1 MKIEQRTAFLKKL
14 LQDSG
19 LTEYLLDTEVQRLA
33 SRTDPFYIVDL
44 LVKLKTLALMNTL
57 DKH

>member
-19 LTEYLLDTEVQRLA
+19 LTEYGIDDTEVQRLA
-33 SRTDPFYIVDL
+33 SRTDPFHVIDL
-44 LVKLKTLALMNTL
+44 LVKLKTLALMNRR
-57 DKH
+57 